1 MTLPGSP
8 AIWCPL
14 QIRAHSNSFHDS
26 RPVAT
31 WCGAK
36 CGALPPT
43 SHVLSLRQDSKKKT
57 NKQLCWKNIPGWWL
71 TYPSE
76 KYESQLGLLFP
87 IYGKIKFMFQTTNQ
101 IQTCR
106 ILFIDPPWFLK
117 MSICLVVF
125 PCFSQLTCLKG
136 GLGISDDGHVPS
148 RFPKWI
154 YPVARAVGGSYGT
167 LGTKP
172 RRHPHSSSTIW

>member
-1 MTLPGSP
+1 MVPTP
-8 AIWCPL
+8 
-14 QIRAHSNSFHDS
+14 NSCTFQLVP
-26 RPVAT
+26 R
-31 WCGAK
+31 
-36 CGALPPT
+36 
-43 SHVLSLRQDSKKKT
+43 LSAGGYLMWGQVWGPSSYQSCFKPSARFEKKT

-154 YPVARAVGGSYGT
+154 YPVARAVGESYGT